1 MLDLSPYLRRP
12 ISTLAS
18 IASDPVEA
26 WFRFHEQY
34 AASKERPPTPD
45 LYAVQHDWESELGHR
60 LGFSDDERVTKEF
73 WSLWAQVLGELDAK
87 GIQAGPSGFKGWND
101 GDAGFVR
108 AIWRLVRHLKPTTV
122 VETGVGHGVTSRFIL
137 EGLRRNGKGQLW
149 SIDRP
154 PMEREWQEQVGLA
167 VDERLKDRWSYI
179 RGSSR
184 QRLPDLLA
192 ELAGIDLFV
201 HDSLHSE
208 RNVRFE
214 IDRAWPRLRAG
225 GAIVVDDIDVNR
237 GFLSFTQ
244 TFSNHHAFVC
254 EAEPVRPDPRRFN
267 RKGLFGIIIRL

>member
-45 LYAVQHDWESELGHR
+45 SYEVQPDWESVLGHL
-60 LGFSDDERVTKEF
+60 LGFSDDEGVTKEF
-73 WSLWAQVLGELDAK
+73 WSLWAQVLGELEAK

-101 GDAGFVR
+101 GDPGFVR
-108 AIWRLVRHLKPTTV
+108 AIWRLVRHLKPAKV

-137 EGLRRNGKGQLW
+137 EGLRRDGEGQLW
-149 SIDRP
+149 SIDRQP
-154 PMEREWQEQVGLA
+154 IEREWQEQVGLA
-167 VDERLKDRWSYI
+167 VDERLRDRWSYI

-184 QRLPDLLA
+184 QRLPGLLA
-192 ELAGIDLFV
+192 KLAQIDLFV

-214 IDRAWPRLRAG
+214 LDRAWPHLRAG

-244 TFSNHHAFVC
+244 SFSNHHAFVC

-267 RKGLFGIIIRL
+267 KKGLFGIITKS